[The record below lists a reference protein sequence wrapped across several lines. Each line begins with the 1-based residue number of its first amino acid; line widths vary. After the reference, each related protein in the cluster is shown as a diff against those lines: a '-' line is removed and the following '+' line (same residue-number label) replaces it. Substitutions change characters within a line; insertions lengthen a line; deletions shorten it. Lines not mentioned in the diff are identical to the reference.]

1 MYTFKCD
8 RALKINKFMNK
19 FLLKTTISAYNM
31 QRLVIPGLLIAFSVN
46 FLLIMLNVG
55 TVSAASQCFQESLPK
70 NGKSYYSSVS
80 CPPGLGVE
88 PNKCYVYD
96 NGKTTPRIFD
106 NGLACAADM
115 INKMKASRSL
125 PTGCP
130 YGDPGPPA
138 PGTVC
143 PYERDGFGTVN
154 PSLGVSTA
162 TTIIGA
168 DQDAID
174 CATSD
179 CNFIQKY
186 INPLIRFLSAGVG
199 VVITLMIIIAG
210 IQYSSAGS
218 DPQKVA
224 ASKRKITNA
233 IVALILYLLLFAILN
248 WLVPGGL
255 V

>member
-1 MYTFKCD
+1 MNISLRQNKHTFF
-8 RALKINKFMNK
+8 I
-19 FLLKTTISAYNM
+19 
-31 QRLVIPGLLIAFSVN
+31 VLIAVS
-46 FLLIMLNVG
+46 IMSSIAFISFNRGKVY
-55 TVSAASQCFQESLPK
+55 AASQCFQESLPK
-70 NGKSYYSSVS
+70 DGKSYFSSVT
-80 CPPGLGVE
+80 CPPALGAE

-96 NGKTTPRIFD
+96 TGTTTPRIFD

-115 INKMKASRSL
+115 INKMKANGSL
-125 PTGCP
+125 PVGCP
-130 YGDPGPPA
+130 YGNPGTPA
-138 PGTVC
+138 PGTKC
-143 PYERDGFGTVN
+143 PYAQDGFGTLD

-174 CATSD
+174 CATGD
-179 CNFIQKY
+179 CNFVIKY
-186 INPLIRFLSAGVG
+186 INPLIKFLSAGVG
-199 VVITLMIIIAG
+199 VVVTLMIIVAG

-233 IVALILYLLLFAILN
+233 ITALILYLLLFAILN